1 MPPVVQWWPLCDD
14 LKNKEKQMERDVSGG
29 FDHRI
34 PYQEI
39 KLDLFSQAFIS
50 E

>member
-14 LKNKEKQMERDVSGG
+14 LKNKEKQMEHDVSGG

-39 KLDLFSQAFIS
+39 KLDLF
-50 E
+50 